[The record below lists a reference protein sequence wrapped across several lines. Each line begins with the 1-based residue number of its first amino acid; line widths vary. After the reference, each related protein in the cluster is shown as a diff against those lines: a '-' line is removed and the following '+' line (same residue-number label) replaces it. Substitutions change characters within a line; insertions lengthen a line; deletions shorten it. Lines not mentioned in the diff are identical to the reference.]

1 VIAGLATS
9 RNRRSDIILVEYRG
23 KNALGRYVTESWEC
37 RYPTSQGEPME
48 WKRARV
54 LISADFAVEQGARL
68 LQQQRQESERWL
80 QEQLGDLERLLQQ
93 KSRR

>member
-1 VIAGLATS
+1 
-9 RNRRSDIILVEYRG
+9 
-23 KNALGRYVTESWEC
+23 
-37 RYPTSQGEPME
+37 ME